1 MHLRE
6 GWGIGTSW
14 DATSIGIHWHDYS
27 ITGDIQYFWHHPIYN
42 GSIVVSQVSPILRP
56 TPLIPISAFGS
67 KRHGLH
73 RSCDRAPRVARTRR
87 AERTGGIQLSA
98 SATNE
103 VGEVRARSGWGFTPA
118 GFMWRVA
125 EVSGGVFQWPIHHV
139 CAQDHKDVL
148 WLMYPANPVDTI
160 TTIGRIQQS

>member
-1 MHLRE
+1 MAPLGMPHLLAF
-6 GWGIGTSW
+6 IDMTIPLLVTS
-14 DATSIGIHWHDYS
+14 SIFD
-27 ITGDIQYFWHHPIYN
+27 ITLFTMADN

-125 EVSGGVFQWPIHHV
+125 EVSGGVFQ
-139 CAQDHKDVL
+139 
-148 WLMYPANPVDTI
+148 
-160 TTIGRIQQS
+160 